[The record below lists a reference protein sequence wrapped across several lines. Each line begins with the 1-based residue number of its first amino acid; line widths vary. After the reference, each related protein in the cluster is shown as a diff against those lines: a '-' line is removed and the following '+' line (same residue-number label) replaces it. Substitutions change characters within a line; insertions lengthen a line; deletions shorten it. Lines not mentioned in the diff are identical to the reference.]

1 MQYSPHLPAVHID
14 LGKIAKNYR
23 QLLRSS
29 AAALAA
35 PGDPVAATPGL
46 PEGFGAGGSGVFT
59 WPSQMAVVKADAYGH
74 GHVQVAEALLAEGCT
89 LFASGSVQE
98 AVELRQGL
106 EALAAE
112 EHRPVSRPMIIS
124 LLGLV
129 SREDVFLC
137 AEHGI
142 VPVVHSFEQLGMLK
156 GTDRALPVAL
166 KCNTGMSRLG
176 FNEDEIAAL
185 VEYLPGIPGV
195 TPVILLSHLHSADTE
210 QGRQQAAGQAAV
222 YSRIIGALR
231 ARWPQLAASLGNS
244 AGTLLAEDIAGH
256 IGPHVCR
263 PGVAL
268 YGSNPFAGTSLAP
281 LGQGLTPAMCVAT
294 PIIAV
299 RGLESGTG
307 VGYGHTFAA
316 QRGMTIGILAAGYAD
331 CFSRGLSNKGEVC
344 VDGTRAPI
352 VGRVSMQMTAV
363 DLNALPETNDK
374 TGRSRPVTAWILGGP
389 HDNAVT
395 AEELAKT
402 WGTITYEVFCLLG
415 YNTRVYGPHPAP

>member
-1 MQYSPHLPAVHID
+1 MQYSPHLPVVHID
-14 LGKIAKNYR
+14 LGKVVKNYR

-35 PGDPVAATPGL
+35 PDSPVAATPVL
-46 PEGFGAGGSGVFT
+46 PDGFGAGNGNVFT
-59 WPSQMAVVKADAYGH
+59 WPSQMAVTKADAYGH
-74 GHVQVAEALLAEGCT
+74 GHIQVAEALLAEGCT

-112 EHRPVSRPMIIS
+112 EHQPVVRPMIIS

-129 SREDVFLC
+129 SRDDVFLC

-156 GTDRALPVAL
+156 GTERALPVAL

-176 FNEDEIAAL
+176 FNEDEIPTL
-185 VEYLPGIPGV
+185 LEYLPRLPGV

-210 QGRQQAAGQAAV
+210 QGREQVAGQAAA
-222 YSRIIGALR
+222 YSRILGALR

-281 LGQGLTPAMCVAT
+281 LGQWLTPAMCVQT
-294 PIIAV
+294 PIIAL
-299 RGLESGTG
+299 RELAPGAG
-307 VGYGHTFAA
+307 VGYGHTFVADKA
-316 QRGMTIGILAAGYAD
+316 TTIGIMAAGYAD

-344 VDGTRAPI
+344 VDGARAPI

-363 DLNALPETNDK
+363 DLGALAEMNGK
-374 TGRSRPVTAWILGGP
+374 TGRSRPGAAWILGGP

-395 AEELAKT
+395 PEELAKT

-415 YNTRVYGPHPAP
+415 YNTRVYGPHPAA

>member
-1 MQYSPHLPAVHID
+1 MQYSPHLPVVHID
-14 LGKIAKNYR
+14 VDTIVKNYR

-29 AAALAA
+29 APALAA
-35 PGDPVAATPGL
+35 ADDPVATTPVL
-46 PEGFGAGGSGVFT
+46 PQGFGAGDGNVFT
-59 WPSQMAVVKADAYGH
+59 WPSQMAVTKADAYGH
-74 GHVQVAEALLAEGCT
+74 GHIQVAAALLAEGCT

-106 EALAAE
+106 EALSAE
-112 EHRPVSRPMIIS
+112 ERRPSARPMIIS

-129 SREDVFLC
+129 SRDDVYLC

-156 GTDRALPVAL
+156 GTERALPVAL

-176 FNEDEIAAL
+176 FNEDEVAAL
-185 VEYLPGIPGV
+185 TEYLPRVPGV

-210 QGRQQAAGQAAV
+210 QGRAQVAAQAAV
-222 YSRIIGALR
+222 YSRILGALR
-231 ARWPQLAASLGNS
+231 AQWPKLAASLGNS
-244 AGTLLAEDIAGH
+244 AGTLLAEDIACH

-281 LGQGLTPAMCVAT
+281 LGQGLAPAMCVQT

-299 RGLESGTG
+299 RDLAPGAG
-307 VGYGHTFAA
+307 VGYGHTFVAKDA
-316 QRGMTIGILAAGYAD
+316 MPIGIMAAGYAD

-344 VDGTRAPI
+344 VDGARAPI

-363 DLNALPETNDK
+363 DLSALPEMNGK
-374 TGRSRPVTAWILGGP
+374 TGRPRPVTAWVLGGP

-395 AEELAKT
+395 PEELAKA
-402 WGTITYEVFCLLG
+402 WDTITYEVFCLLG
-415 YNTRVYGPHPAP
+415 YNTRVYGPHPAA